1 MSSRWS
7 VKHAIISGGSSGIG
21 LAMAKALA
29 ADGSHI
35 TVLDLSAPEQI
46 IEQIVAEC
54 KTDAQQVLAIEVNMT
69 DATAVR
75 AAVAQVLEQQGAPDF
90 ALNCAGI
97 QFADNFE
104 KIPDD
109 AYDKVIMVNLI
120 GSRNFAVAVLPT
132 MQPGSQ
138 FALLA
143 SMGGLIANYAYSA
156 YSASKFGV
164 VGLAEVLRIEYAPV
178 GIGISMICPPEVPT
192 PMVEEESRH
201 MHPVQRELK
210 DSAGLVTT
218 DELVPYA
225 LDKCV
230 LKKQFRVI
238 PGARARLM
246 YMLSRYLP
254 SGFFNW
260 YVDGVVRKTFSSNPD
275 APRR

>member
-1 MSSRWS
+1 MNSRWN
-7 VKHAIISGGSSGIG
+7 VKHAIISGGASGIG

-35 TVLDLSAPEQI
+35 TVLDLNAPVAI
-46 IEQIVAEC
+46 IEQIVAQC
-54 KTDAQQVLAIEVNMT
+54 KTQDQQVLAIEVNMT
-69 DATAVR
+69 DAPAVR
-75 AAVAQVLEQQGAPDF
+75 AAVASAVEQQGPPDF
-90 ALNCAGI
+90 SLNCAGI

-109 AYDKVIMVNLI
+109 AFAKVINVNLI

-138 FALLA
+138 LALLA

-164 VGLAEVLRIEYAPV
+164 VGLAEVLRTEYAAV
-178 GIGISMICPPEVPT
+178 DIGISMICPPEVPT
-192 PMVEEESRH
+192 PMVEEEMRH

-246 YMLSRYLP
+246 YVLSRYLP
-254 SGFFNW
+254 SSIFNW
-260 YVDGVVRKTFSSNPD
+260 YIDGVVRKTFAKNPD